1 MYAHFKFDLVVF
13 KVSGP
18 TLVAYIEGTPSIF
31 GMWLGVDPRTD
42 MKEIVYLEEIGLRA
56 QNL

>member
-1 MYAHFKFDLVVF
+1 MYAHFKFDPVVF

-18 TLVAYIEGTPSIF
+18 TLVAYIEGTPIF

>member
-18 TLVAYIEGTPSIF
+18 TLVAYIEGTPIF
-31 GMWLGVDPRTD
+31 GIMWLGVDPRTD
-42 MKEIVYLEEIGLRA
+42 IKEIVCLEEIGLRA

>member
-1 MYAHFKFDLVVF
+1 MYAHFKYDLVVF

-18 TLVAYIEGTPSIF
+18 TLVAYIEGIPIC
-31 GMWLGVDPRTD
+31 GMWLGVDPRMD
-42 MKEIVYLEEIGLRA
+42 IKAIVCLEEIGLRA